1 MTDNKNIT
9 FLLHNNNSDI
19 DNKNNNNSNE
29 NKIMTTE
36 EVNDYKNQLLQSINI
51 DTYNNDDNSNMCEL
65 LNVHELEI
73 FYTENYTIKKLT
85 SILQYYGI
93 YKSKMIKDEM
103 IQLLLFYETDP
114 LNTNTVMNRLRLW
127 NNMSELKNDSFL
139 GKYIL
144 FDI

>member
-9 FLLHNNNSDI
+9 FLLHNNSDI

-144 FDI
+144 FDV